1 MYRMSRGGDFHLPK
15 TTTAPGAER
24 GALDNCWTGWALEQK
39 SIQIPCF
46 QAEDGKEVPITS
58 TPVSLNNKNNFFYV
72 PIIFDP
78 LSTHEGNID
87 GSAIRVLCQ
96 FTRTSDGTLLWP
108 DKNTPYQLLP
118 QSGSKYAYIFFPLQ
132 NRNTG
137 HLRWQTGVSYHYTVT
152 IRTQGT
158 LPSAQSEIQKK
169 SSPQSLHS
177 GTDRSNDI
185 SVVETAWN

>member
-1 MYRMSRGGDFHLPK
+1 M
-15 TTTAPGAER
+15 
-24 GALDNCWTGWALEQK
+24 
-39 SIQIPCF
+39 
-46 QAEDGKEVPITS
+46 
-58 TPVSLNNKNNFFYV
+58 
-72 PIIFDP
+72 
-78 LSTHEGNID
+78 STHEGNID

-118 QSGSKYAYIFFPLQ
+118 HTGSKYAYIFFPLQ

-137 HLRWQTGVSYHYTVT
+137 HLRWQTGVSYHYNVT

-158 LPSAQSEIQKK
+158 LSSAQSAIQKK
-169 SSPQSLHS
+169 SSPRSPLS

-185 SVVETAWN
+185 SVVETGWN